1 MVLVNEWVDRRARE
15 RRPQS
20 ASNAPLRGKKK
31 RKIAKLG
38 FDPRTSGLWAQHAS
52 SAPLRNDVQ
61 RNKLVVRCQLYDAMA
76 RRAVREFSR
85 QSKRK
90 KRARPS
96 ASICPAPLLR
106 AMLPQAF
113 PCTRRGQIHPNP
125 YPDQFVLSRV
135 TLEHLET
142 QWALHAETMAM
153 CGRICARLEVL
164 PRLHAEGDRILTVK
178 RGDTANEEDAVA
190 TMKTKGLL
198 SNPHLRPTRRI
209 ASL

>member
-1 MVLVNEWVDRRARE
+1 MNEWVDRRARE

-20 ASNAPLRGKKK
+20 ASNAPLRGKKN
-31 RKIAKLG
+31 AKLRNSVSIRG
-38 FDPRTSGLWAQHAS
+38 PLGYGPSTL
-52 SAPLRNDVQ
+52 PLRHFAMMFNGISLSCDA
-61 RNKLVVRCQLYDAMA
+61 NIYDAMA